1 MIDAGE
7 PRNAPANL
15 AHDVLGRECVS
26 PVELLKRGRAEAQ
39 AYGVQIGSGNAPS
52 LATGLVDD
60 LVDILGVATRGVK
73 QCCTVRSATDGKCG
87 TGASR
92 FSPATKPRSTKRC
105 YSANSATR
113 LRWFLTRRPTQIR
126 AVGTTCRVRSKS
138 RAPEGRAAR
147 DGWCRG
153 AGN

>member
-60 LVDILGVATRGVK
+60 LVDILGVATGGVK
-73 QCCTVRSATDGKCG
+73 QCCTVRSATDGKSG
-87 TGASR
+87 NGASR
-92 FSPATKPRSTKRC
+92 FSPATKPQSTNRS
-105 YSANSATR
+105 YSAKSASR
-113 LRWFLTRRPTQIR
+113 IKRFIMMRPTPL
-126 AVGTTCRVRSKS
+126 T
-138 RAPEGRAAR
+138 
-147 DGWCRG
+147 
-153 AGN
+153 